1 MRRPRFVLTS
11 AFAAVGFNALS
22 APAQQPRSV
31 VYPPGASSTATT
43 SSVDPSTDAMMASR
57 PARYLLRNGQDYLTY
72 REYDRALHFFRSVEN
87 RQKELTDTERQ
98 QLRQGI
104 ARVQQGKREA
114 VNGPHVVAQPKGRPT
129 NPPGALALAVPVKAA
144 RTSVAV
150 AKRPMAPEPVQL
162 TSGTMTEAEMA
173 PTPTPTP
180 EPSSSLAPAG
190 IPSEPAPLDFPPALD
205 PSVNP
210 APVTND
216 DPLALPPVPSVPTG
230 SIPDLGSPPAGGA
243 VMPVIAESAPEAAP
257 ALPEVLPL
265 EAAPVATTEPE
276 AAPLLESAPVAESP
290 AMPAMPTLGTEEA
303 APASL
308 PTIEPAAPAGET
320 VLPVLPDSVP
330 VSAALPVEEP
340 AQDPVTAPAEVPM
353 PMPMPTQVEDPATI
367 PAQGPGFPVGG
378 DSPPVA
384 DAPPAPEAST
394 LPDSSASVGVDP
406 LQTIPAPVGST
417 PSSESFLSPRH
428 RAEIEQLAQR
438 NGENPASDRASAAN
452 PGGDPNAPSGLTQGS
467 TRLELLR
474 PPSPTEAQ
482 PIRRIPVPEEF
493 VPLARR
499 DWSPNR
505 KYWAAAGT
513 CHMTLYFQDPV
524 LERYGQ
530 GVEQALG
537 PRGRFFSYPLD
548 DPKQSNQRN
557 QILQPFYS
565 MGKFCFQVGTLP
577 YKLMVD
583 PPWESEYDLG
593 YYRPGDK
600 IPADTVMMTPTGVG
614 PPLKGRRY

>member
-11 AFAAVGFNALS
+11 AFAAVGLGALS
-22 APAQQPRSV
+22 APAQQPRPV
-31 VYPPGASSTATT
+31 AYPPGASIISPPATST
-43 SSVDPSTDAMMASR
+43 DPSADAMMASR
-57 PARYLLRNGQDYLTY
+57 PARYLLRNGQDYLSY
-72 REYDRALHFFRSVEN
+72 REYDRALHFFRSIET

-104 ARVQQGKREA
+104 ARAQQGKREA

-129 NPPGALALAVPVKAA
+129 NLPGALALAPPAKAA
-144 RTSVAV
+144 RPSVAV
-150 AKRPMAPEPVQL
+150 AKRSAAPEPVQL

-173 PTPTPTP
+173 PTRA
-180 EPSSSLAPAG
+180 SSLAPAS
-190 IPSEPAPLDFPPALD
+190 IPSDPAPLDFPPPLD
-205 PSVNP
+205 PAANP
-210 APVTND
+210 APVTTAD
-216 DPLALPPVPSVPTG
+216 GLELPPVPSVPPA
-230 SIPDLGSPPAGGA
+230 SLPDLGSPPPDAA
-243 VMPVIAESAPEAAP
+243 PMPVMAESTADVP
-257 ALPEVLPL
+257 ALPEVPAF
-265 EAAPVATTEPE
+265 ESTPVATPQPE
-276 AAPLLESAPVAESP
+276 
-290 AMPAMPTLGTEEA
+290 AMPTLETVPSPVVEPSAMPEMPTLGGEEA

-308 PTIEPAAPAGET
+308 PTFESGAPAGET
-320 VLPVLPDSVP
+320 VLPVLPDSMP
-330 VSAALPVEEP
+330 VTAAMPVEEP
-340 AQDPVTAPAEVPM
+340 TQDPVVAPAPEPAQMPM
-353 PMPMPTQVEDPATI
+353 PMPMPVEDPATI
-367 PAQGPGFPVGG
+367 PAQGPAFPVG
-378 DSPPVA
+378 
-384 DAPPAPEAST
+384 DAPPAPEAPS
-394 LPDSSASVGVDP
+394 LPASAGSVGVDP
-406 LQTIPAPVGST
+406 LQTYPAPVGSNPT
-417 PSSESFLSPRH
+417 SESFLTPRH

-438 NGENPASDRASAAN
+438 NAANPASDRASAAN
-452 PGGDPNAPSGLTQGS
+452 PTGDPNAPMSLTQSS

-482 PIRRIPVPEEF
+482 PIHQVPVPEEW
-493 VPLARR
+493 VPLGRR
-499 DWSPNR
+499 DWTPNR

-565 MGKFCFQVGTLP
+565 MGKFAFQVGTLP
-577 YKLMVD
+577 YKLVVD
-583 PPWESEYDLG
+583 PPWEAEYDLG

-600 IPADTVMMTPTGVG
+600 IPPDTVMITPTGVG

>member
-11 AFAAVGFNALS
+11 AFAAVGLSALS

-31 VYPPGASSTATT
+31 AYPPGSSIITAT
-43 SSVDPSTDAMMASR
+43 SSADPSADAMMASR

-104 ARVQQGKREA
+104 ARAQQGKREA

-129 NPPGALALAVPVKAA
+129 NPPGALALASPVKAA
-144 RTSVAV
+144 RPSVAV
-150 AKRPMAPEPVQL
+150 AQRPMSPEPVQL
-162 TSGTMTEAEMA
+162 TSGTVTEAEM
-173 PTPTPTP
+173 TPTPMP
-180 EPSSSLAPAG
+180 SLAPVG
-190 IPSEPAPLDFPPALD
+190 IPSEPAPLDFPPPLD
-205 PSVNP
+205 PAANP
-210 APVTND
+210 APVTTD
-216 DPLALPPVPSVPTG
+216 DGLELPPVPSVP
-230 SIPDLGSPPAGGA
+230 SASLPDLGSPPPGA
-243 VMPVIAESAPEAAP
+243 ASMPVIAESAPEAAL

-265 EAAPVATTEPE
+265 EADPVAPPEPE
-276 AAPLLESAPVAESP
+276 AMPTLESAPVAAPSVMPE
-290 AMPAMPTLGTEEA
+290 MPAFEAAPTEA

-308 PTIEPAAPAGET
+308 PTIDSAAPAGET
-320 VLPVLPDSVP
+320 VLPVLPDSIP
-330 VSAALPVEEP
+330 VSASMPVEEP
-340 AQDPVTAPAEVPM
+340 MQDPVVAPLPAPASVPM

-367 PAQGPGFPVGG
+367 PAQGPAFPVG
-378 DSPPVA
+378 DEPMPVG
-384 DAPPAPEAST
+384 DAPPAPEASS
-394 LPDSSASVGVDP
+394 LPASSTSVGVDP
-406 LQTIPAPVGST
+406 LQAYPAPVGSVPT
-417 PSSESFLSPRH
+417 SESFLSPRH

-438 NGENPASDRASAAN
+438 NSDNPASDRASAAN
-452 PGGDPNAPSGLTQGS
+452 PTGDPNAPSGLTQGS

-482 PIRRIPVPEEF
+482 PIKRVAVPEEF
-493 VPLARR
+493 VPLGRR
-499 DWSPNR
+499 EWTPNR

-565 MGKFCFQVGTLP
+565 IGKFCFQVGTLP
-577 YKLMVD
+577 YKLVVD

-600 IPADTVMMTPTGVG
+600 IPPDTVMMTPTGVG